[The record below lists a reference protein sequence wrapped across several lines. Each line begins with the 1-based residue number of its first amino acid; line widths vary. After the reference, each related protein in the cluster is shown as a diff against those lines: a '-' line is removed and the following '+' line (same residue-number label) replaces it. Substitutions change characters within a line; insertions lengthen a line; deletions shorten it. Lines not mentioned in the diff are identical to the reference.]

1 MATTTPATVRV
12 TVGSNNPK
20 VTTLQYG
27 SRTLKSASDL
37 SLADATDNGVIVY
50 RAGTNDFA
58 VLPSNTTITVL
69 DNGLF

>member
-1 MATTTPATVRV
+1 MATTPPSTVRV
-12 TVGSNNPK
+12 TIGQTNPK

-37 SLADATDNGVIVY
+37 SLAAATDGGVIVY
-50 RAGTNDFA
+50 RASTNDFA
-58 VLPSNTTITVL
+58 VQSANTVISTL

>member
-12 TVGSNNPK
+12 TVGQNNPS

-37 SLADATDNGVIVY
+37 SLAEATDGGVVTFVS
-50 RAGTNDFA
+50 ATNSFA
-58 VLPSNTTITVL
+58 VKSANTVISVL
-69 DNGLF
+69 YNGYF